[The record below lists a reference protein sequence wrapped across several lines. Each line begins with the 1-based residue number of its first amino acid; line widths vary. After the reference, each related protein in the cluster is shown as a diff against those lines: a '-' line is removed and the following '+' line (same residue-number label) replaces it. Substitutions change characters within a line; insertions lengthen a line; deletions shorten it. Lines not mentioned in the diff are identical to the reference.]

1 MEDLSTEKMLWH
13 FEHFNKSLKYN
24 FDNLQK
30 FYIHQNPFN
39 SMTYIWNINQ
49 ASKNI
54 TDSLSIPFMLVN
66 EFWNTWLEVYQ
77 PKGYKCAK

>member
-1 MEDLSTEKMLWH
+1 MEDLSPEKMLWH
-13 FEHFNKSLKYN
+13 FEHFNKSFKYN
-24 FDNLQK
+24 LDNLQK
-30 FYIHQNPFN
+30 FYIRHNPFN
-39 SMTYIWNINQ
+39 SMTYIWNNNQ

-77 PKGYKCAK
+77 PKGYKYAE